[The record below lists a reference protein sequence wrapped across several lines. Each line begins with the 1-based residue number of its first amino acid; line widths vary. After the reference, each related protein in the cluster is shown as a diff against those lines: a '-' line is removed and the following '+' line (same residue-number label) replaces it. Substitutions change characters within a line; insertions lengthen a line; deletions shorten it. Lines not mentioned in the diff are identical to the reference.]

1 MTRDADKQR
10 ERECLRRSFEELGIS
25 YTIMAEPEP
34 PDFVLDID
42 GASVAVEV
50 TQARNQSAAAGKGV
64 LKRLKEGLRD
74 DLMARGLNYEI
85 FVAFTPPE
93 MIELSRK
100 KKLLSAH
107 LATLIG
113 LCESAGSIEAV
124 YERRDLTPLGL
135 SHFAKVSI
143 SPGSDPQIGWAIR
156 GGKEGPTLIQAAID
170 SKRSKIDVYRK
181 AAPTVWLLVVGSL
194 GIGGTL
200 DAHDARGAFLSPF
213 DRTLFFEAYEGI
225 AVDLHVT
232 GTGSTQT

>member
-10 ERECLRRSFEELGIS
+10 EREFLRRTFEELGIS
-25 YTIMAEPEP
+25 FTITAEPEP
-34 PDFVLDID
+34 PDFVLEID

-50 TQARNQSAAAGKGV
+50 TQARNQAAAAGKGV

-74 DLMARGLNYEI
+74 GLRARGLNYEI
-85 FVAFTPPE
+85 FVALTSPE
-93 MIELSRK
+93 MVELTRK

-113 LCESAGSIEAV
+113 LCESAGSKEAV
-124 YERRDLTPLGL
+124 YERKELTVLGL
-135 SHFAKVSI
+135 SHFAKI
-143 SPGSDPQIGWAIR
+143 AITPGSEPEIGWVIR

-170 SKRSKIDVYRK
+170 SKRSKIEVYRK

-200 DAHDARGAFLSPF
+200 DAHDARGPFLSPF

-225 AVDLHVT
+225 TVDLRIT
-232 GTGSTQT
+232 GTGNTEA